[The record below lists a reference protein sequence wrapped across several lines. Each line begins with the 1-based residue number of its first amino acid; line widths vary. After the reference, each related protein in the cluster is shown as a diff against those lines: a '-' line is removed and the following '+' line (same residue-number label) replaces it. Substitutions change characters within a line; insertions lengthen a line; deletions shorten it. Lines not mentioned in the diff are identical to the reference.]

1 MECKCKNGKFWIGL
15 GLGTVI
21 GAAAY
26 YCAQTE
32 KAKELRKKMC
42 YVAHGMAEKAGEWI
56 AETKKE
62 TTE

>member
-32 KAKELRKKMC
+32 KAKELRKQRPWLFKYM
-42 YVAHGMAEKAGEWI
+42 K
-56 AETKKE
+56 
-62 TTE
+62 